1 MIYFIA
7 HLAYFSHLVFDKQ
20 VMNERTVSS
29 IHVEFDDAL
38 TWRGQLVQVKIDSI
52 QKVGALS
59 LLIECG
65 IIDGGVDVLVSREMI
80 LERIIIMITNGI
92 RIKITDI

>member
-1 MIYFIA
+1 
-7 HLAYFSHLVFDKQ
+7 
-20 VMNERTVSS
+20 MNERTVSS

>member
-1 MIYFIA
+1 
-7 HLAYFSHLVFDKQ
+7 
-20 VMNERTVSS
+20 MNERTVSS

-65 IIDGGVDVLVSREMI
+65 IIDGGGVDVLVSREMI